1 MVCSMT
7 GFGRSN
13 SDEGGKRSFTVEM
26 KSINHRY
33 LDVNVKMPRSL
44 LSLEEKIRK
53 YINEKLSR
61 GKVDIF
67 ITYNNFERSDLAAN
81 FNETLGDSYFKCLQ
95 AIRERYQ
102 VRDDISVSL
111 IARFQ
116 DVIYV
121 EEKDEDLD
129 EIWEV
134 LKITLENA
142 TKMLIHMRSE
152 EGKKLAEDI
161 LKKCEVIKN
170 NLASIETRSPQLVT
184 QYKEKLTE
192 RLNELLDNSHL
203 DESRLYMEVALFAD
217 KSCIDEEIT
226 RLKSHI
232 GQVERTLK
240 SDEPIGRKLDFIV
253 QEMNREANTIAS
265 KSSDLELTNLAL
277 NIKNEIEKM
286 REQIQNIE

>member
-13 SDEGGKRSFTVEM
+13 SDEGGKRSFTIEM

-53 YINEKLSR
+53 YINGRLSR

-67 ITYNNFERSDLAAN
+67 ITYNNYERSDLAAN
-81 FNETLGDSYFKCLQ
+81 FNETLGDSYIKCLQ
-95 AIRERYQ
+95 EIKDRYQ

-111 IARFQ
+111 IARFP

-121 EEKDEDLD
+121 EEKEEDLD

-134 LKITLENA
+134 LKVTLEDA
-142 TKMLIHMRSE
+142 TNMLIHMRNE

-161 LKKCEVIKN
+161 IKKCEAIQGS
-170 NLASIETRSPQLVT
+170 LASIEVRSPQLVT
-184 QYKEKLTE
+184 EYKEKLTE
-192 RLNELLDNSHL
+192 RLKELLDNSHL
-203 DESRLYMEVALFAD
+203 DENRLYMEVALFAD
-217 KSCIDEEIT
+217 KSSIDEEIT

-232 GQVERTLK
+232 SQVEKTLK

-265 KSSDLELTNLAL
+265 KSNDLELTNLAL
-277 NIKNEIEKM
+277 NIKNEIEKI
-286 REQIQNIE
+286 REQVQNIE